1 MKNAPA
7 SHQNPRQHAA
17 SLRHDIRLLGKTLGD
32 VIRECDGKGV
42 YDVIEKLR
50 RTAVKFRREGNERD
64 SRALERAI
72 TRLGDKDA
80 SSVARAF
87 SYFLQLSNIAED
99 RDQNRRQRN
108 HELLAHEPTRGSL
121 QGALDTLQKKGIS
134 RKKIHACLQ
143 QACIVPVLTAHP
155 TEVQRKST
163 LDIHREIAHQL
174 SLNDTPLTPM
184 ESRLLQ
190 QKLAGL
196 VATLWQ
202 TRMLRWQKL
211 TVIDEIDNALS
222 YYNSTFLKAIP
233 DLYQELGLRLQGLG
247 TSSFDASPSTLPP
260 FLQMGS
266 WIGGDRD
273 GNPNVNA
280 DTVEQALLRQ
290 SAVALRHYLNEI
302 HTLGKELSIST
313 SLGSASAELM
323 KLARASKDPSEHR
336 LDEPYRRALI
346 HIYARLAATSV
357 ILTGKQQAQRPT
369 YEAAPYKHP
378 GAFQADLQTLAD
390 SLNRHHG
397 TVVTTLRLSGL
408 VQAVA
413 TFGFHL
419 ASLDLRQSSD
429 VHERVLTELFRAAGI
444 QWQGKP
450 VVYQRLSED
459 EKCALLREELQ
470 QVRPLVSPWITYSD
484 ETSKELAILRMAAQC
499 RQKYGEAAIRQ
510 TIISHTETL
519 SDMLE
524 VLVLQQ
530 ETGLISPSRRGTGLA
545 TQSGLM
551 VVPLFETIPDLQ
563 RAPEIMAAWLDLPEV
578 AQRVRNTQDS
588 IQEVMLGYSD
598 SNKDGGY
605 LTSNWSLYSTE
616 RQLVQVFRKRR
627 VRLRLFHGRGGSVGR
642 GGGSSFEAIL
652 AQPPGTVNG
661 QIRLTEQGEV
671 IQGKYKD
678 ARVGRW
684 HLENFVAA
692 TLESSLSSGTS
703 ASATE
708 DQNMAR
714 FGNALHYMSQV
725 AEQSYRDLVYNTP
738 GFNDYFFASTP
749 ILEIAG
755 LNIGSRPASRKA
767 SQKIEDLR
775 AIPWG
780 FSWAQCRVMLTG
792 WYGVGT
798 AIQAYIDNGCENSP
812 ATPAQRLKQLQE
824 MARIWPFFRTLL
836 SNMEQVLAKT
846 DLGIAR
852 QYAGLVA
859 DTRLRNAVFGRI
871 TDEFRRT
878 RALFTQVAGH
888 ELLEHDSVLRDALA
902 ERFAYIDPLNHL
914 QVELLKRHRKS
925 GRKSG
930 KGGTE
935 SSAQRAIHMTI
946 NGIAAGL
953 RNSG

>member
-1 MKNAPA
+1 MNTPDA
-7 SHQNPRQHAA
+7 SQKSPQHTA
-17 SLRHDIRLLGKTLGD
+17 SLRQDIRLLGKTLGD

-72 TRLGDKDA
+72 ARLGDKDA

-99 RDQNRRQRN
+99 RDQNRRQRK
-108 HELLAHEPTRGSL
+108 HQLQDTQPMRGSL
-121 QGALDTLQKKGIS
+121 QSALNTLQDKGVS
-134 RKKIHACLQ
+134 RKKILAWLQ

-163 LDIHREIAHQL
+163 LDIHRDIAHQL

-184 ESRLLQ
+184 ESRVLQ

-196 VATLWQ
+196 VATMWQ

-222 YYNSTFLKAIP
+222 YYNTAFLKAIP
-233 DLYQELGLRLQGLG
+233 KLYQELNLRLQGPG
-247 TSSFDASPSTLPP
+247 TSSFDASPSALPA

-280 DTVEQALLRQ
+280 DTLEQALLRQ

-302 HTLGKELSIST
+302 HILGKELAIST

-323 KLARASKDPSEHR
+323 KLARASKDASEHR

-346 HIYARLAATSV
+346 HIYARMAATSTA
-357 ILTGKQQAQRPT
+357 LTGKQQAQRPT
-369 YEAAPYKHP
+369 YDAPPYQHP
-378 GAFQADLQTLAD
+378 SAFQADLQTLAD

-397 TVVTTLRLSGL
+397 SVITTLRLSGL
-408 VQAVA
+408 IQAVA

-429 VHERVLTELFRAAGI
+429 VHERVLTELFRAAGT
-444 QWQGKP
+444 QWQGKA
-450 VVYQRLSED
+450 VVYERLSEE
-459 EKCALLREELQ
+459 EKCALLRHELQ
-470 QVRPLVSPWITYSD
+470 QVRPLASPWITYSE
-484 ETSKELAILRMAAQC
+484 ETTKELAILRMAAQC
-499 RQKYGEAAIRQ
+499 RQKYGEAAIKQ
-510 TIISHTETL
+510 TVISHTETL

-530 ETGLISPSRRGTGLA
+530 ETGLISPSRRSTGLA

-563 RAPEIMAAWLDLPEV
+563 RAPDIMAAWLDLPEV
-578 AQRVRNTQDS
+578 KERVRNTQDS

-605 LTSNWSLYSTE
+605 LTSNWSLYCAE
-616 RQLVQVFRKRR
+616 RQLVQVFSKRK

-642 GGGSSFEAIL
+642 GGGSSFDAIL

-671 IQGKYKD
+671 IQVKYKD
-678 ARVGRW
+678 ASVGRW

-692 TLESSLSSGTS
+692 TLEASLASGTS

-714 FGNALHYMSQV
+714 FGNAVHYMSQV
-725 AEQSYRDLVYNTP
+725 AEQTYRDLVYNTP

-767 SQKIEDLR
+767 SQQIEDLR

-792 WYGVGT
+792 WYGMGT
-798 AIQAYIDNGCENSP
+798 AIQSYIDNGCEGSP
-812 ATPAQRLKQLQE
+812 ATAAQRLKQLQE
-824 MARIWPFFRTLL
+824 MAQVWPFFRTLL

-846 DLGIAR
+846 DLDIAR
-852 QYAGLVA
+852 QYAGLVP
-859 DTRLRNAVFGRI
+859 DTRLRNAVFSRI
-871 TDEFRRT
+871 TDEFQRT
-878 RALFTQVAGH
+878 RSLFTQVAGH
-888 ELLEHDSVLRDALA
+888 ELLEHDQVLRDALS

-925 GRKSG
+925 GRKPA
-930 KGGTE
+930 KGGVE
-935 SSAQRAIHMTI
+935 SSSQRAIHMTI

>member
-1 MKNAPA
+1 MNTPAAAPKATKQNATL
-7 SHQNPRQHAA
+7 RQ
-17 SLRHDIRLLGKTLGD
+17 DIRLLGKTLGD
-32 VIRECDGKGV
+32 VIRECDGKSV
-42 YDVIEKLR
+42 YEIVEKLR
-50 RTAVKFRREGNERD
+50 RTAVKYRREGNVRD

-72 TRLGDKDA
+72 GRLGDKDA

-99 RDQNRRQRN
+99 RDQNRRQRT
-108 HELLAHEPTRGSL
+108 HELQASEPMRGSL
-121 QGALDTLQKKGIS
+121 QHALDALQDKGIS
-134 RKKIHACLQ
+134 RQKIRAYLQ

-174 SLNDTPLTPM
+174 SLADTPLTPM
-184 ESRLLQ
+184 ESQLLQ

-233 DLYQELGLRLQGLG
+233 DLYQELSLRLQGPG
-247 TSSFDASPSTLPP
+247 TSSFDANPATLPA

-280 DTVEQALLRQ
+280 QTLEQALLRQ
-290 SAVALRHYLNEI
+290 SAVAIRHYLNEV

-313 SLGSASAELM
+313 SLGSAGAELM
-323 KLARASKDPSEHR
+323 KLAKASKDTSEHR

-346 HIYARLAATSV
+346 HIYARLAATSLV
-357 ILTGKQQAQRPT
+357 LTGKQQAQRPT

-378 GAFQADLQTLAD
+378 SALQADLQVLAD

-397 TVVTTLRLSGL
+397 SVITTLRLSSL
-408 VQAVA
+408 IQAVA

-450 VVYQRLSED
+450 VAYDNLSED
-459 EKCALLREELQ
+459 DKCALLRQELQ
-470 QVRPLVSPWITYSD
+470 QIRPLVSPWLRYSE
-484 ETSKELAILRMAAQC
+484 ETSKELAILRMAAEC
-499 RQKYGEAAIRQ
+499 RQKYGDAAIRQ

-519 SDMLE
+519 SDLLE

-545 TQSGLM
+545 TESGLM

-578 AQRVRNTQDS
+578 SERVRNTQDS

-605 LTSNWSLYSTE
+605 LTSNWSLYCAE

-642 GGGSSFEAIL
+642 GGGSSFDAIM

-692 TLESSLSSGTS
+692 TLEASLTTGST
-703 ASATE
+703 ASTTE

-714 FGNALHYMSQV
+714 FGQAVHYMSHV
-725 AEQSYRDLVYNTP
+725 AEQAYRDLVYNTP

-798 AIQAYIDNGCENSP
+798 AVQSYIENGCDGSP
-812 ATPAQRLKQLQE
+812 ATPLQRLKQLQE
-824 MARIWPFFRTLL
+824 MAQAWPFFRTLL

-846 DLGIAR
+846 DLAIAR
-852 QYAGLVA
+852 QYAGLVP
-859 DTRLRNAVFGRI
+859 DSRLRNAVFNRI
-871 TDEFRRT
+871 SAEFQLTRT
-878 RALFTQVAGH
+878 LFTQVCGH
-888 ELLEHDSVLRDALA
+888 ELLEHDQVLRDALS

-914 QVELLKRHRKS
+914 QVELLRRHRKS

-935 SSAQRAIHMTI
+935 SSSQRAIHMTI